1 MSLHQTLF
9 AAAGLEQILR
19 AQGESI
25 EYTAKHAQPV
35 SLTALVGPEQSKTTT
50 DGRGRKT
57 VRLRCISVTKNEA
70 GPFGGL
76 LDPQENAV
84 LTYDGIDY
92 ALSER
97 HDGGTFWQ
105 LIVNMIGR
113 NERSRPGL
121 RARE

>member
-1 MSLHQTLF
+1 MPLHQTLF
-9 AAAGLEQILR
+9 AAAGLEQVLR

-25 EYTAKHAQPV
+25 DYTAKHGQPV
-35 SLTALVGPEQSKTTT
+35 SLTALVGPEQSKQLS
-50 DGRGRKT
+50 DSRGKKV
-57 VRLRCISVTKNEA
+57 VRMRAISVTKNEA

-76 LDPQENAV
+76 ADPQENAV
-84 LTYDGIDY
+84 ITYAGSDY

-105 LIVNMIGR
+105 LVTNFIGR
-113 NERSRPGL
+113 SERSRPGL